1 MKVVVDKD
9 LCLGC
14 GICEG
19 LVPEVFS
26 LENEP
31 FAEVLLDPIPEEFWE
46 SVHQAVEDCP
56 EGAISIEED
65 SAGADFVPL
74 SDEQVIEEFADETDE
89 ENEN

>member
-1 MKVVVDKD
+1 MKVIVDKD

-31 FAEVLLDPIPEEFWE
+31 FAEVLLDPIPEEFCE
-46 SVHQAVEDCP
+46 SVRQAIKDCP
-56 EGAISIEED
+56 EGAIS
-65 SAGADFVPL
+65 V
-74 SDEQVIEEFADETDE
+74 EEFADETDE
-89 ENEN
+89 ENED

>member
-1 MKVVVDKD
+1 MKVIVDKD

-31 FAEVLLDPIPEEFWE
+31 FAEVLLDPIPEEFCE
-46 SVHQAVEDCP
+46 SIHQAMEDCP
-56 EGAISIEED
+56 EGAISVEEK
-65 SAGADFVPL
+65 SADADFETL
-74 SDEQVIEEFADETDE
+74 SDKQVVEEFADETDE
-89 ENEN
+89 ENED